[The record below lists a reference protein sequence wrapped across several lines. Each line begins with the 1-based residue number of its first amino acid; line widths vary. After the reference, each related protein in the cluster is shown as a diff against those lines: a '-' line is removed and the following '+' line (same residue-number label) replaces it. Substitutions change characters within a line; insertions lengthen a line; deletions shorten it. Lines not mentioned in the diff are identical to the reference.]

1 MPLENIFF
9 ATQKLLNITFNQH
22 FLRNIFFALTL
33 LYNFG
38 ITLERKAPAE

>member
-22 FLRNIFFALTL
+22 FLRNILTL